1 MDSYQEIARRIA
13 KIILSPDSAIGVVD
27 GVLSV
32 PKDMGY
38 LAFGFIDTDTRYQ
51 RETEKIRM
59 LTAIKHGLLDHHNF
73 IKTIETVLNNFNK
86 FVPETRQNAIYSKII
101 ASVAGRTIT
110 NSMIAGRTITNSMI
124 AGRIATAIAQRISF
138 LITLR
143 GGIIGNSL
151 LNGGMVERCI
161 YTSQRLQQYNPD
173 IYHALRY
180 RNYDLLYFLVEP
192 ALNPF
197 VEALKVKNTQ
207 GQPAFEKILSMVEKE
222 INAKR

>member
-13 KIILSPDSAIGVVD
+13 KIILSPDSAIGVID

-32 PKDMGY
+32 SKDMGY

-110 NSMIAGRTITNSMI
+110 NSLI
-124 AGRIATAIAQRISF
+124 AGRIATAIAQRSSF

-151 LNGGMVERCI
+151 LIGGMVERCI

>member
-13 KIILSPDSAIGVVD
+13 KIILSPDSAIGVID

-32 PKDMGY
+32 SKDMGY

-110 NSMIAGRTITNSMI
+110 NSMIAGR
-124 AGRIATAIAQRISF
+124 IATAIAQRSSF

-151 LNGGMVERCI
+151 LIGGMVERCI

>member
-13 KIILSPDSAIGVVD
+13 KIILSPDSAIGVID

-32 PKDMGY
+32 SKDMGY

-59 LTAIKHGLLDHHNF
+59 LTAIKHGLLDNHNF

-110 NSMIAGRTITNSMI
+110 NSMIAGR
-124 AGRIATAIAQRISF
+124 IATAIAQRSSF

-151 LNGGMVERCI
+151 LIGGMVERCI